1 MTTNGICRSL
11 VYVTICIASIYLGG
25 CVTETTTQSFR
36 VVKDSKVE
44 SSYVAVDADFGK
56 YDRLLGK
63 DMGIY
68 YPSGV
73 PLSEEEIARI
83 RQVFRSAFLGELEQY
98 TIVTEPGE
106 GVMTVEATLI
116 DMRSGTYTD
125 VPKMR
130 AELRELGKPGELVF
144 LMEMKDSRT
153 DYVLARAADSAQT
166 PSIAT
171 GDGRQ
176 TDWAGVEAAAQ
187 HWASLFRQFLDQNLN
202 Q

>member
-1 MTTNGICRSL
+1 MF
-11 VYVTICIASIYLGG
+11 LGG

-36 VVKDSKVE
+36 AVKNSSVE
-44 SSYVAVDADFGK
+44 TSYIAIDADFGK

-83 RQVFRSAFLGELEQY
+83 RQVFRSAFLSELEQY

-116 DMRSGTYTD
+116 DMRSGTFTD

>member
-1 MTTNGICRSL
+1 MTTGRICRSL
-11 VYVTICIASIYLGG
+11 VYVTTCIASMYLSG

-36 VVKDSKVE
+36 VVKNSSVE
-44 SSYVAVDADFGK
+44 TSYVAVDADFGK

-83 RQVFRSAFLGELEQY
+83 RQVFRSAFLSELEQY
-98 TIVTEPGE
+98 TIVAEPGE

-116 DMRSGTYTD
+116 DMRSGTFTD

-144 LMEMKDSRT
+144 LMEMKDSQT